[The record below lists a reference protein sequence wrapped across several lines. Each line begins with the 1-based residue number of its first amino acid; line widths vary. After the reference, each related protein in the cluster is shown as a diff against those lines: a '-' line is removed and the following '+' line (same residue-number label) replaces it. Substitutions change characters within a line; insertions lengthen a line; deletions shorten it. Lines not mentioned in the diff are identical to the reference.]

1 MPRPVINLDLLSTA
15 PLPKNEPTDRDSLD
29 EAREAFRKLIGA
41 AYADEIFFTSS
52 ATESANWALK
62 GLAWPAALNG
72 KKHLVLS
79 CVEHPAVEESAR
91 YLESTG
97 CSVARLGVDGFGR
110 ITLEHLQKALQ
121 PDTFL
126 VATHLGNYDVGTL
139 QPVREISA
147 ICQEKKIPFFCDA
160 STTGGWLPIN
170 VQELGCDLL
179 SLAPHRFYGPQGV
192 GVLYVRRGLKLTPL
206 IHGGRQEFQQRAG
219 MENSRGVIGAGLA
232 AKMAW
237 EALPERSIKCRE
249 LQSLFLEKLGSAVTQ
264 WKLNGAF
271 SGSERDPHHLSISFL
286 HVEAEALALR
296 LDLRGIKVGANTG
309 CRTRELRTSRVL
321 NVLGVELEW
330 ALGTVLI
337 GLSDKLS
344 EEDVSRAVDE
354 IAIAVG
360 KLRGMS
366 SAWKAESVTSL

>member
-97 CSVARLGVDGFGR
+97 CSVTRLGVDGFGR

-147 ICQEKKIPFFCDA
+147 ICQEKKIPIFCDA

-192 GVLYVRRGLKLTPL
+192 GVLYVRRGLRLTPL

-219 MENSRGVIGAGLA
+219 MENSRGVIGA
-232 AKMAW
+232 
-237 EALPERSIKCRE
+237 
-249 LQSLFLEKLGSAVTQ
+249 AVTQ

-321 NVLGVELEW
+321 NVLGLELEW
-330 ALGTVLI
+330 ALGTLLI

-344 EEDVSRAVDE
+344 EEDLSRAVNE